1 MLTALCDG
9 CIKRFAAVE
18 LTPVGN
24 GVSVCPCCALLMLLY
39 HRRGV
44 SKMFERGILIPERLP
59 REYRDIVKEFKKDP
73 RGTVTKYAPQEI
85 MDSDAMEGKFHLDLA
100 DFVKIEKGW
109 DFLLLDD
116 HQAELFKPEA
126 GKEIEVRSG
135 QKKIKRQ
142 IYAVRK
148 FESNEG
154 QQYREG
160 SFTAC
165 FVPEERSEK

>member
-9 CIKRFAAVE
+9 CIKRFPAVE

-44 SKMFERGILIPERLP
+44 SKMFERGILMPERLP
-59 REYRDIVKEFKKDP
+59 REYREIVKEFKKDP

-100 DFVKIEKGW
+100 DFHKIEKGW

-126 GKEIEVRSG
+126 GKEVELIRAGKSLIR
-135 QKKIKRQ
+135 K
-142 IYAVRK
+142 IYAVRR
-148 FESNEG
+148 FSETEG
-154 QQYREG
+154 QQYRKG
-160 SFTAC
+160 AFTAC
-165 FVPEERSEK
+165 FIPEV